1 MVTDKEFDSLPPR
14 VQDQVRRHAA
24 AALNNGAWT
33 GYFTPSQAPNRY
45 RRVGMLPEYGTDR
58 IANPETFADWLRDKV
73 YFEKLLKRDSY
84 AKARLGFTAP
94 NIFVMVLV
102 S

>member
-1 MVTDKEFDSLPPR
+1 MVTDKEFESLPPR
-14 VQDQVRRHAA
+14 IQDQVRRHAA

-33 GYFTPSQAPNRY
+33 GYFTPAQAPNRY
-45 RRVGMLPEYGTDR
+45 RRVGKYHIQFCELTWSYWH
-58 IANPETFADWLRDKV
+58 ADWLRDKV

-84 AKARLGFTAP
+84 AKSRLGFTAP

>member
-1 MVTDKEFDSLPPR
+1 MVTDKEFESLPPR
-14 VQDQVRRHAA
+14 IQDQVRRHAA

-33 GYFTPSQAPNRY
+33 GYFTPAQAPNRY
-45 RRVGMLPEYGTDR
+45 RRVGKSYVQLCEVVLMSHS
-58 IANPETFADWLRDKV
+58 DWLRDKV

-84 AKARLGFTAP
+84 AKSRLGFTAP

>member
-1 MVTDKEFDSLPPR
+1 MVLGQGISHPHRHQIDTGVL
-14 VQDQVRRHAA
+14 VRREN
-24 AALNNGAWT
+24 L
-33 GYFTPSQAPNRY
+33 S
-45 RRVGMLPEYGTDR
+45 TDHT
-58 IANPETFADWLRDKV
+58 AHPETFADWLRDKV